1 MVFEKIV
8 GLEAKMADVDT
19 PMMQRSMCTQLEFNS
34 PATFLKKLET
44 KLNAKME
51 LKLELSKI

>member
-1 MVFEKIV
+1 
-8 GLEAKMADVDT
+8 MAYVDT

-34 PATFLKKLET
+34 LATFLKKLET